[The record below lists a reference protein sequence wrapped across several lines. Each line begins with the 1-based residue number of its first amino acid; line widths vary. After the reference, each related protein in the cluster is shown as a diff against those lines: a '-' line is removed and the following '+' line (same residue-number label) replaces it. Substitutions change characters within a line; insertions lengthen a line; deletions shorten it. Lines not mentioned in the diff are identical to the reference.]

1 MSQSH
6 EHSQSQELSP
16 SSEQLRVWLPA
27 VIDIAVAAG
36 HDILRIYEADFDVTL
51 KRDRSPLTEADLAA
65 QRTIGAGLAALTPQ
79 ISMLGE
85 ESAPG
90 VFEQRRGWQTL
101 WLVDPL
107 DGTREFVKRNG
118 EFTVNIALVHRGE
131 AVLGVVYAPV
141 TGVAYAAAR
150 HRRGTD
156 PAAGAR
162 QPLARGCRARSHAR
176 AAGHDAAH
184 QRRQCTEVRAARRGR
199 GGPVRTARQYLRMGH
214 GGRPRGGTGGRRSRG
229 GLHRSRAA
237 LQRARH
243 ADQSVL
249 HRLRRRQPEL
259 GRPTPRSRRPRRPG
273 WPRRLGWPCRHDRRW
288 RGGRTSPEPL
298 MNEAAAGPLG
308 RIDLHTHSCCSDGTL
323 R

>member
-36 HDILRIYEADFDVTL
+36 RDILRIYEADFDVTL

-150 HRRGTD
+150 GGGAFRRSATGERTPLHVTAAAPTPLRVLASRSHGDAVLDRMLERLGTTQRISVGSALKFGLLAEGAADLYVRRGSTCEWD
-156 PAAGAR
+156 T
-162 QPLARGCRARSHAR
+162 
-176 AAGHDAAH
+176 AAGHAVVLEAGGAVVDFTGHALRYNERDTLINPSFIAYADAS
-184 QRRQCTEVRAARRGR
+184 QNWVGR
-199 GGPVRTARQYLRMGH
+199 LLAPDGPGGPADP
-214 GGRPRGGTGGRRSRG
+214 GGS
-229 GLHRSRAA
+229 
-237 LQRARH
+237 
-243 ADQSVL
+243 
-249 HRLRRRQPEL
+249 
-259 GRPTPRSRRPRRPG
+259 
-273 WPRRLGWPCRHDRRW
+273 
-288 RGGRTSPEPL
+288 
-298 MNEAAAGPLG
+298 AGPV
-308 RIDLHTHSCCSDGTL
+308 GTTGAGGAGGPAPS
-323 R
+323 RS